1 MTRNLHNNEVVPQ
14 CYSDLNSII
23 FTTNTTNTKSD
34 PTGLISQ
41 LDSQCPQ
48 NYGEGFF
55 LNYTI
60 NKWENWRKSFEH
72 QTGTVLKLC
81 TGSDVYKDANFGV
94 VQKEGQVLPYTV
106 SWRQQYSC
114 FRRGLPRYKRNENK
128 KPRNAPKSRLC
139 GCRAILTA
147 KLIKTEY
154 EEILHVTFPLPS
166 SHSGHSLKSLS
177 DMHSYQPL
185 PEVMER
191 VESFVSNSYLSQIS
205 LKLALQEWVTK
216 ELIPLHIQKGKL
228 DSILSEF
235 DRHYHPTT
243 QDLRN
248 ITRNAINKLRRHTFD
263 QDALGI
269 LLEDETK
276 QHTEFQYFLRKYK
289 T

>member
-1 MTRNLHNNEVVPQ
+1 MYVLAAMSTKMLTLGLYKRRGKYCHIRLAG
-14 CYSDLNSII
+14 DNSILV
-23 FTTNTTNTKSD
+23 FEEDNLDTKGMK
-34 PTGLISQ
+34 TKNHETLQGQ
-41 LDSQCPQ
+41 G
-48 NYGEGFF
+48 Y
-55 LNYTI
+55 
-60 NKWENWRKSFEH
+60 
-72 QTGTVLKLC
+72 V
-81 TGSDVYKDANFGV
+81 DAEF
-94 VQKEGQVLPYTV
+94 
-106 SWRQQYSC
+106 
-114 FRRGLPRYKRNENK
+114 
-128 KPRNAPKSRLC
+128 
-139 GCRAILTA
+139 TA

-166 SHSGHSLKSLS
+166 AHSGHSLKSLS

-216 ELIPLHIQKGKL
+216 ELIPFHIQKGIL
-228 DSILSEF
+228 DSIPSEF
-235 DRHYHPTT
+235 NRHYHPTT